1 MHGRCAYVRPFL
13 AMENELRG
21 IAMQIEVLYG
31 RAGSGK
37 THTCIDTIKSLLRAQ
52 QRCVMLVPEQF
63 SYRTEKLLVA
73 EIGAASSE
81 TAEALTFSRLAGR
94 IFAQKS
100 GAAKRPGVACG
111 QKHDCLPRAYVG

>member
-13 AMENELRG
+13 AMENKLRG

-81 TAEALTFSRLAGR
+81 TAEALTFR
-94 IFAQKS
+94 
-100 GAAKRPGVACG
+100 AKERRGEAPGVACG

>member
-1 MHGRCAYVRPFL
+1 MHGTLRVWCVLFL

-100 GAAKRPGVACG
+100 GAAKRRCR
-111 QKHDCLPRAYVG
+111 LRAKT

>member
-81 TAEALTFSRLAGR
+81 TGGGAYLFAPCGADFRAKERRGEAPGCRLR
-94 IFAQKS
+94 
-100 GAAKRPGVACG
+100 AKT
-111 QKHDCLPRAYVG
+111 